1 MRKRIAISLIAMV
14 LLTVSLGVSAHAA
27 TQILKYVTLNIH
39 GSPRSLAEVTNSALV
54 IGGVPIATGKTDCL
68 SACQDKLTEVQVY
81 VKDGD
86 VLLGS
91 ASGTGSGYN
100 EATATVS
107 TPPVP
112 SDDIDQLTSVTYH
125 YIYEKN
131 NGLLV
136 SSKNLNM
143 YYTIKS

>member
-1 MRKRIAISLIAMV
+1 MSKRIAISLIAMM
-14 LLTVSLGVSAHAA
+14 LLAVSLGVSAQAA
-27 TQILKYVTLNIH
+27 THILKYMTLNIH
-39 GSPRSLAEVTNSALV
+39 GSPASLAAVTNSALV
-54 IGGVPIATGKTDCL
+54 IGGVPTTTGKTDCL

-81 VKDGD
+81 VKEGD
-86 VLLGS
+86 ALIGS

-112 SDDIDQLTSVTYH
+112 SEDIDQLTSVTYH
-125 YIYEKN
+125 YFYEKN